1 MLLGYRWFITCSP
14 LYVGAQFNFSTSGSN
29 TAGGTYTV
37 TCVVTAESSPTAIEW
52 MDSQGGTIVS
62 GDGITLGDV
71 TIEDNTTSFSL
82 QFSPLRT
89 SHGGKYTCQAT
100 VDFENT
106 SGSVDVNVQGEL
118 TVKLLIHVEVGVL
131 QIE

>member
-1 MLLGYRWFITCSP
+1 M
-14 LYVGAQFNFSTSGSN
+14 
-29 TAGGTYTV
+29 

-71 TIEDNTTSFSL
+71 TMEDNTTSSRSL

-89 SHGGKYTCQAT
+89 SHGGQYTCQAT
-100 VDFENT
+100 VDSEIM
-106 SGSVDVNVQGEL
+106 SGNVDVNVQGEL